1 MGYGIANKGDVLV
14 DKLADGTDLHDIW
27 KTIARALEIWNDE
40 RESVARLLSFPT
52 VEAAS
57 AVPQRLNAF
66 SFEPASEFGV
76 PVGVS
81 PIKDYEKLGNTL
93 ADWDLRTPF
102 TWQYLRSADRRQVIS
117 VVDDILSAD
126 SKKVNGSVIKRIL
139 NPAPE
144 LNDFGQT
151 AYPVWSGDGMIP
163 LPHMGVTFD
172 GTHSHYIA
180 SGATVIDSAD
190 IEDAINHIVHH
201 GYGVS
206 ATSQI
211 LILAN
216 PLEGAAIQGWKAGV
230 ESRPSGPKAKYDF
243 VKSPI
248 APAFLTQD
256 HIVGRQAPGDYQG
269 LPCQGSYGRAF
280 LLETNYVPAG
290 FVIVAASGGPDSP
303 MNPVALRSHTDV
315 SYQGL
320 LQIPG
325 NGKYPLQDS
334 FFVRTFG
341 VGTRHRSA
349 AVAIQVTASPTYTAP
364 ADSQIFV

>member
-1 MGYGIANKGDVLV
+1 MGYGIASQGDVLV
-14 DKLADGTDLHDIW
+14 NKLADGVDLNTIW
-27 KTIARALEIWNDE
+27 KTIGDALEVWNDE
-40 RESVARLLSFPT
+40 RASVARLLSFPT
-52 VEAAS
+52 VNAADV
-57 AVPQRLNAF
+57 VPQRLNAF
-66 SFEPASEFGV
+66 EFEQASEYGV

-81 PIKDYEKLGNTL
+81 PQKDFEKLGNTI

-102 TWQYLRSADRRQVIS
+102 TWKFLRQADRRQVIS
-117 VVDDILSAD
+117 IVNDILAAD

-151 AYPVWSGDGMIP
+151 CYGLWNGDSMVP
-163 LPHMGVTFD
+163 LPHMGVTF
-172 GTHSHYIA
+172 GSHSHYIA
-180 SGATVIDSAD
+180 SGATQIDSAD
-190 IEDAINHIVHH
+190 IEDAVRLVTEH

-216 PLEGAAIQGWKAGV
+216 PVDGQDIQSWRAGV
-230 ESRPSGPKAKYDF
+230 ESRASGPKANYDF
-243 VKSPI
+243 VRSPI

-256 HIVGRQAPGDYQG
+256 HIQGRQAPADYQG
-269 LPCQGSYGRAF
+269 LPVQGSYGRGW
-280 LLETNYVPAG
+280 LIESNYVPAG
-290 FVIVAASGGPDSP
+290 YVIVAASGGPDSDT
-303 MNPVALRSHTDV
+303 NPVAIRSHTDPA
-315 SYQGL
+315 YQGL
-320 LQIPG
+320 LRIPG
-325 NGKYPLQDS
+325 NGKYPLVES
-334 FFVRTFG
+334 FFLRTFG